1 MAHVH
6 AIPFAPPSPPSHYAT
21 GRVPPSAPFAAAAAA
36 AAAAGGGGAA
46 AAQAPTPPPANEAT
60 EDLPNGINV
69 KNIPQGASAKIC
81 FCLNV

>member
-21 GRVPPSAPFAAAAAA
+21 GRFPPSAPSAAAAAGGGAAAAAA
-36 AAAAGGGGAA
+36 AAAR
-46 AAQAPTPPPANEAT
+46 APTPPSANEAT